1 MRVTYARRL
10 FLLLHFFFQ
19 TGVRDALASRMLRVP
34 TDHEELARS
43 RARPYG
49 QHMLPGDPV
58 NNHVQQHVRLHY
70 QGKPYADASRRAI
83 TRVNQAAKN
92 GTLFFLLFPSQS
104 QIVSDA
110 IYFTCVNA
118 LGLYFR
124 FMNEVV
130 IRRSFLDRRKCV
142 ESTLRL
148 NYEKDQEV
156 GLNRVTATR
165 LLD

>member
-1 MRVTYARRL
+1 
-10 FLLLHFFFQ
+10 
-19 TGVRDALASRMLRVP
+19 MLRIP
-34 TDHEELARS
+34 ADHEEFARF

-49 QHMLPGDPV
+49 QHVLPGDPV
-58 NNHVQQHVRLHY
+58 NNHLQQHVRFRY
-70 QGKPYADASRRAI
+70 QGKPYADDAWYNRADANRRAI
-83 TRVNQAAKN
+83 AWSKPAAKN
-92 GTLFFLLFPSQS
+92 GMLFFLLSPPES

-110 IYFTCVNA
+110 IYFVCVNA

-156 GLNRVTATR
+156 GLNERNRIIATYSSSSP
-165 LLD
+165 D

>member
-1 MRVTYARRL
+1 
-10 FLLLHFFFQ
+10 
-19 TGVRDALASRMLRVP
+19 MLRVP
-34 TDHEELARS
+34 ADHEEFARS
-43 RARPYG
+43 RARPHG
-49 QHMLPGDPV
+49 QHVLPGDPV
-58 NNHVQQHVRLHY
+58 NNHIQKHARLRY
-70 QGKPYADASRRAI
+70 QGKFYDALTQSRRAI
-83 TRVNQAAKN
+83 ARVNQQ
-92 GTLFFLLFPSQS
+92 LRIECFSFFCPASQS

-110 IYFTCVNA
+110 IYFMCVNA

-156 GLNRVTATR
+156 GLNGRSCIIATR
-165 LLD
+165 SPD

>member
-1 MRVTYARRL
+1 MRVTYVYFFYIL
-10 FLLLHFFFQ
+10 FFFPPFQ
-19 TGVRDALASRMLRVP
+19 TGVRNALASRMLRVP
-34 TDHEELARS
+34 ADHEELARS
-43 RARPYG
+43 CARPYG

-58 NNHVQQHVRLHY
+58 KNHVRQHYMHVRLHY

-92 GTLFFLLFPSQS
+92 GTLFFLLSPSQS

-156 GLNRVTATR
+156 GFKRM
-165 LLD
+165 